1 MDARDPVARRA
12 NHVASLRF
20 NRSNVKPSAQKYF
33 ASVFLKIMISFAH
46 PAPARR
52 DVSADRHDT
61 WGGDAMDAL
70 RPPDERGA
78 MRTAKSRGPGAPT
91 LASSLLVTNRQATET
106 NKPGTPGRSRISRKP
121 LRRECRLFRLP
132 CVACVRKS
140 ALSLHA
146 RLAGAA
152 CIRHSLR
159 PLHFARV
166 IIGKTRANHAAR
178 MRSHVLSFTASL
190 PSRTCSPDTPR
201 APRRARGA
209 GRRAAGRDAP
219 RLQAA

>member
-1 MDARDPVARRA
+1 
-12 NHVASLRF
+12 
-20 NRSNVKPSAQKYF
+20 
-33 ASVFLKIMISFAH
+33 MISFAH

-91 LASSLLVTNRQATET
+91 LASSLLVTNRQATEA

-121 LRRECRLFRLP
+121 LRRECRLFWLP
-132 CVACVRKS
+132 CRCLRALS
-140 ALSLHA
+140 AFSLHA

-152 CIRHSLR
+152 CTRHSLR
-159 PLHFARV
+159 PPHRGRPLN
-166 IIGKTRANHAAR
+166 RAG
-178 MRSHVLSFTASL
+178 LG
-190 PSRTCSPDTPR
+190 CI
-201 APRRARGA
+201 
-209 GRRAAGRDAP
+209 RAAGSRRAVLTSGIAP
-219 RLQAA
+219 VVFQSRYLPVAAFRSAVLAATLASGRVLSVGHEDRIMCWSLERCRPFGLSL